1 MTTFA
6 GGEAKQLTRR
16 LSGQI
21 CADLLSNNYKKPQFI
36 SVKRQLSQVTDVKG

>member
-21 CADLLSNNYKKPQFI
+21 SADLLSNNYKKNT
-36 SVKRQLSQVTDVKG
+36 VYLKRQLSQVTDVKG

>member
-21 CADLLSNNYKKPQFI
+21 SADLLSNNYKKPQFI
-36 SVKRQLSQVTDVKG
+36 